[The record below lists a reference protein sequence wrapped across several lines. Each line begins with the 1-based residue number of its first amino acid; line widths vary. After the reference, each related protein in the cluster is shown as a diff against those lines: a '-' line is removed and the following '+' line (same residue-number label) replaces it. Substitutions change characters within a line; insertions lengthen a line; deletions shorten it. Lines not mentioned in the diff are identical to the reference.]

1 MKRIALLALLAAGC
15 GGSTSPP
22 SNAPNA
28 ALVRTTPL
36 THSLKLSSTALA
48 NGRAIPRQYTCDGRD
63 LSLPVSW
70 SGVPRR
76 TRELLL
82 VMRDRDAD
90 GGNFV
95 HWSVAGIAPRSGSFA
110 TGTSPTSGAVE
121 GRNSFGTIGYRG
133 PCPPAGAKAH
143 HYVLTLTAL
152 AGPSHVKSGFSVG
165 DAIRSAVLSIATLDG
180 TYGRR

>member
-1 MKRIALLALLAAGC
+1 MKRIAALALLLAGC
-15 GGSTSPP
+15 GAGTSSQ

-36 THSLKLSSTALA
+36 TRSLKLSSTAFA
-48 NGRAIPRQYTCDGRD
+48 NGKAIPQTYTCDGIG
-63 LSLPVSW
+63 LSLPVRW
-70 SGVPRR
+70 SGVPRG
-76 TRELLL
+76 TREMLL

-95 HWSVAGIAPRSGSFA
+95 HWSVAGIAPHSGSIA
-110 TGTSPTSGAVE
+110 AGNAPAGAVL
-121 GRNSFGTIGYRG
+121 GRNSFGTVGYRG

-152 AGPSHVKSGFSVG
+152 AGPSDVKRGFSVD
-165 DAIRSAVLSIATLDG
+165 DAIRSAVLAIATLDG